1 MPEWIGKVSKD
12 LHPIKKDLGMNIFT
26 ENVEKVTHRLNQIK
40 IVPVLAIDDV
50 NDGLRM
56 CEILNRQGLYAAEIT
71 FRTTAAENIIKQA
84 SKEYPDLLLGAGTI
98 LNANDL
104 QRAFRAGAEFAVAPG
119 FNPIVVKE
127 AVKHGYPFFPGVV
140 TPSEVEQAMEL
151 GCRMLKFFPAEAA
164 GGLPML
170 KSLLAPYKHL
180 GIKFMPTGGLKPNN
194 ITEYLKLPEIPAAG
208 GTWLG
213 SKMDIELK
221 NWTQI
226 ENYVIEAVQIV
237 NQLLK

>member
-1 MPEWIGKVSKD
+1 
-12 LHPIKKDLGMNIFT
+12 MNLFI
-26 ENVEKVTHRLNQIK
+26 ENVEKITSRLDQIK
-40 IVPVLAIDDV
+40 IVPVLAIESVD
-50 NDGLRM
+50 NGLRM

-71 FRTTAAENIIKQA
+71 FRTTAAEDIIKQA
-84 SKEYPDLLLGAGTI
+84 SKEYPDLLLGAGTV
-98 LNANDL
+98 LNTNDL
-104 QRAFRAGAEFAVAPG
+104 QRAFQAGAEFAVAPG

-140 TPSEVEQAMEL
+140 TPSEIEQAMEL

-180 GIKFMPTGGLKPNN
+180 GIKFMPTGGIKTSN
-194 ITEYLKLPEIPAAG
+194 ITDYLNLPEIPAAG

-213 SKMDIELK
+213 NNQDIEAG
-221 NWTQI
+221 NWAQI
-226 ENYVIEAVQIV
+226 ESYIAEAIQLV
-237 NQLLK
+237 NSLKQSAQ